1 MLEDKIGFDQQK
13 DIADI
18 GSGTGLLSKLFLSN
32 DNLVYGV
39 EPNDEMRESGEKLL
53 SNFINFVCI
62 KGTAEHTTL
71 ADESVDLIT
80 SGQAFHWFNSDDAQ
94 KEFIRILKPKGYVV
108 LVWNERIKDSTGFMK
123 GYESLLLKFGT
134 DYEKVKHEN
143 LVKKDFDNFFGI
155 KNYKIAKFD
164 NFQIFDFNGVKGRLL
179 SSTYVPQDNKEMI
192 EYLNK
197 LFDKYSKDGKIKF
210 DYITKVYYGK
220 IKE

>member
-1 MLEDKIGFDQQK
+1 LLEDKIGFDQQK